1 MELTSNVMLE
11 QRQILTHNQMQ
22 SLAILAMNSQELNV
36 FLQKEFIENP
46 MLEFAPLPESVNNRV
61 ETGNLLK
68 NISYKKMD
76 LTNET
81 NLSNKRKEVIP
92 DDPPDIREC
101 IMTQLYHECRTKDEW
116 NLIDIL
122 IDCLDDNGYF
132 TLKPKEVSEFSGFPE
147 SLVIKCLKDLK
158 HLEPVGI
165 FSENLSEC
173 LLKQLEASGERDEKL
188 FSIVKY
194 HLSDIFKGRAN
205 IAARVLGINAQEL
218 RMCILKLSMLN
229 PRPGLAFS
237 KSLPEYIVPDV
248 IVDFCDGQW
257 VLELNDKSSGE
268 YKCNGYYLRLMRTS
282 RDSELVN
289 YLNERFERCR
299 FVLSCIEQRK
309 KTLIKIVHEIAE
321 YQKDHFL
328 INKRLKPMSLVDIA
342 IRVGVHPSTVSR
354 TIRGKYIQYFFGTVS
369 IKSLFSSHSTKEHGQ
384 QISAERVH
392 ELIQEIIASECEN
405 NPLSDNEILTKLEVR
420 GVEVSRRTIAKYRN
434 DLAIPNFHQRKYGL

>member
-1 MELTSNVMLE
+1 
-11 QRQILTHNQMQ
+11 
-22 SLAILAMNSQELNV
+22 
-36 FLQKEFIENP
+36 
-46 MLEFAPLPESVNNRV
+46 
-61 ETGNLLK
+61 
-68 NISYKKMD
+68 
-76 LTNET
+76 
-81 NLSNKRKEVIP
+81 
-92 DDPPDIREC
+92 
-101 IMTQLYHECRTKDEW
+101 
-116 NLIDIL
+116 
-122 IDCLDDNGYF
+122 
-132 TLKPKEVSEFSGFPE
+132 
-147 SLVIKCLKDLK
+147 
-158 HLEPVGI
+158 
-165 FSENLSEC
+165 
-173 LLKQLEASGERDEKL
+173 
-188 FSIVKY
+188 
-194 HLSDIFKGRAN
+194 
-205 IAARVLGINAQEL
+205 
-218 RMCILKLSMLN
+218 
-229 PRPGLAFS
+229 
-237 KSLPEYIVPDV
+237 
-248 IVDFCDGQW
+248 
-257 VLELNDKSSGE
+257 
-268 YKCNGYYLRLMRTS
+268 MRTS